1 VQSINANLPEP
12 SKEQGFWHYYLLQI
26 VIKSMKLILQES
38 ITGLG
43 NPGDLVQVKSGYGRN
58 YLLPSGKAIIA
69 NEENMKVYEAKQE
82 ELKLQEE
89 KRLESAKEIF
99 EKINEFSVSQNVAIS
114 EEGTMYGSVGTKEIS
129 ELLEANDFQIE
140 RSAVRLPEGSLK
152 ELGNYVIDI
161 ELHPDVVA
169 KINLE
174 LKPEET

>member
-1 VQSINANLPEP
+1 
-12 SKEQGFWHYYLLQI
+12 
-26 VIKSMKLILQES
+26 MKLILQES

-69 NEENMKVYEAKQE
+69 NEENMNVYKAKQE

-99 EKINEFSVSQNVAIS
+99 EKINEFSASQNVAIS

-152 ELGNYVIDI
+152 EIGNYVIDI
-161 ELHPDVVA
+161 ELHPEVVA
-169 KINLE
+169 KVNLE
-174 LKPEET
+174 LKPEES

>member
-1 VQSINANLPEP
+1 
-12 SKEQGFWHYYLLQI
+12 
-26 VIKSMKLILQES
+26 MKLILQES

-58 YLLPSGKAIIA
+58 YLLPTGKAIVA

-152 ELGNYVIDI
+152 EIGNYVIDI
-161 ELHPDVVA
+161 ELHPEVVA

-174 LKPEET
+174 LKPEES